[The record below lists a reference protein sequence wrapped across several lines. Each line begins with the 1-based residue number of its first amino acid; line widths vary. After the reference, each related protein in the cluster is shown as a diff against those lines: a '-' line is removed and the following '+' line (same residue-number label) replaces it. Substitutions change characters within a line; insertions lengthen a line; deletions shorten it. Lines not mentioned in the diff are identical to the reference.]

1 MDGHNCGRFSL
12 ALSGLLLFFKYTEV
26 HFISVDLDLREGKT
40 FDDFVFSTSTY
51 FIFWKNNLFSSAI
64 IRQNGILNFLKLFTF
79 CYVCCAL
86 VMALYFMVYVFRTY
100 QKVIFSK
107 LHSIVLVRIIAK
119 LNDVIIFVIRVN
131 VSFLFLFVFS
141 MMFVMVF
148 FTRTT
153 ETIAIDTIT

>member
-1 MDGHNCGRFSL
+1 MTILSL
-12 ALSGLLLFFKYTEV
+12 VLVHISYSEKIIYSLLLLFVKMGFC
-26 HFISVDLDLREGKT
+26 
-40 FDDFVFSTSTY
+40 
-51 FIFWKNNLFSSAI
+51 
-64 IRQNGILNFLKLFTF
+64 ILNFLKLFTF

-107 LHSIVLVRIIAK
+107 LHSIVLVRIIAIK